1 MDGTAAGEMRES
13 SATQS
18 QAVTG
23 GGLSSVRIASPPKHQ
38 AFYYSLMIYGK
49 NIHRVHYILT
59 AAFAKTDME
68 KKITPIHHT

>member
-1 MDGTAAGEMRES
+1 MRKS

-18 QAVTG
+18 QAVTR
-23 GGLSSVRIASPPKHQ
+23 GGLSSVKIVSPPKHQ
-38 AFYYSLMIYGK
+38 AFYYPLMIYGK

-68 KKITPIHHT
+68 KKITPVDHT